1 MPQIIATFLALL
13 ACILAAIFTRRYV
26 QLSFTKFGKNIF
38 SDNINSYIASHITSE
53 KIIWLTRI
61 TAIIAGLNFLLA
73 FCYNIIAYFKLGQ
86 QSEVLKS
93 IGEFL
98 YVFGHDYQDVIMW
111 ILFPLYAYLAFI
123 QFKVD
128 YASDPNYALF
138 NVLNQSELPLTVFIN
153 DRKVGI
159 IEPGKQKYYSELLV
173 SHGKY
178 AVVAKTEDENIC
190 YSREYNRQELLEL
203 SWNVTISS
211 PDISGSKGVCDP
223 SACK

>member
-13 ACILAAIFTRRYV
+13 ACILTALFTRRYV
-26 QLSFTKFGKNIF
+26 QLSFTKFGKKIF
-38 SDNINSYIASHITSE
+38 NDSINSYIASHITSD

-61 TAIIAGLNFLLA
+61 TAIIAGLYFLLA
-73 FCYNIIAYFKLGQ
+73 FCHNIIAYFKLGQ
-86 QSEVLKS
+86 QSGVLKS
-93 IGEFL
+93 IGGFL
-98 YVFGHDYQDVIMW
+98 NNFGQGYHDVILW

-159 IEPGKQKYYSELLV
+159 IEPGKQKYYSELLA

-178 AVVAKTEDENIC
+178 TVVAKTEDDNIC
-190 YSREYNRQELLEL
+190 YSREYNRQELLES

-211 PDISGSKGVCDP
+211 PVISESKEVCDS
-223 SACK
+223 SAGK